1 MGLFDFFKN
10 LFAPSLDAKLDKIS
24 RRVNELRRQVPTNPP
39 KTTSIDLTIFDIDT
53 KSTSKEPNIF
63 EPRQFEISTTMRSL
77 KEKRIE
83 LELKRIEDLRKQ
95 VILNLQTVGTLIIQ
109 NYLILT
115 QISLHKLLSKK
126 RNYVRKRLS
135 VNAYKEKKK
144 KKHDG

>member
-77 KEKRIE
+77 KAI
-83 LELKRIEDLRKQ
+83 
-95 VILNLQTVGTLIIQ
+95 
-109 NYLILT
+109 
-115 QISLHKLLSKK
+115 
-126 RNYVRKRLS
+126 VR
-135 VNAYKEKKK
+135 
-144 KKHDG
+144 